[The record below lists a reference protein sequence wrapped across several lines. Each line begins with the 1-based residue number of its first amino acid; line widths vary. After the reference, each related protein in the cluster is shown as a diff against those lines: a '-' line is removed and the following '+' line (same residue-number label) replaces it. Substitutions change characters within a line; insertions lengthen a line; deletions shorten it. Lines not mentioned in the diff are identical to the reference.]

1 MTQKFLIKS
10 ENHNVVDVFEFSAE
24 AGIEKSFVSSLY
36 KMLNLTDKHRF

>member
-36 KMLNLTDKHRF
+36 KMLNLTDKHGF